1 MDDRRD
7 FNRTEAEEPTPASHT
22 SRWLSVAVVALIV
35 ALGLAVGYTLQQRTA
50 SSQLA
55 SHDADM
61 TASVNQMQNQIDSL
75 NGKLNQLATAP
86 PANAA
91 QPAVD
96 PAAAKR
102 RTAAENK
109 RYKQLQSQLAD
120 QQKELKD
127 TQDQVTQARTDL
139 AGSLSSTRDELNGS
153 IARTHE
159 ELVALEQKGERNYVE
174 FDLKKSKQFKRTG
187 PIMVSL
193 RKVDAKHKHFD
204 LAMVVED
211 NQISKKN
218 VNLYEPVWINSATL
232 EQVQVVVNKV
242 DKDHVHGY
250 VSAPKYMASMTPV
263 SNRTSTTTNDS
274 TANQTISSSTDSSSP
289 TPQQQPQ

>member
-7 FNRTEAEEPTPASHT
+7 T
-22 SRWLSVAVVALIV
+22 SRMEVVENPSTSHANLWVSGAVVALII
-35 ALGLAVGYTLQQRTA
+35 ALCLAVGYGLQQRTA
-50 SSQLA
+50 SSQVA
-55 SHDADM
+55 SHEADLNAM
-61 TASVNQMQNQIDSL
+61 IGQMQGQIDSL
-75 NGKLNQLATAP
+75 NGKLTQLATAP
-86 PANAA
+86 PVAT

-96 PAAAKR
+96 PTAAKR

-109 RYKQLQSQLAD
+109 RFKQLESQLTD
-120 QQKELKD
+120 EQKQLKD
-127 TQDQVTQARTDL
+127 TQDQVAQSRTDL
-139 AGSLSSTRDELNGS
+139 EGNLSSTRDELNGS

-174 FDLKKSKQFKRTG
+174 FDLSKSKQFKRTG
-187 PIMVSL
+187 PIMISL
-193 RKVDAKHKHFD
+193 RKTDAKHKHFD

-218 VNLYEPVWINSATL
+218 VNLYEPVWINSATM

-263 SNRTSTTTNDS
+263 
-274 TANQTISSSTDSSSP
+274 
-289 TPQQQPQ
+289 